1 MNDLTPSLES
11 NLCWSGFQKMAFRF
25 CFIFFILNT
34 FPFPLSELPVVGEY
48 IKDPYE
54 NAWDKL
60 VNVAGKLFFGIP
72 EITVRPNGSGDTTW
86 NWVQLFLTIIFA
98 AIGSLIW
105 YFLDKKRPNYKT
117 LNFWNTIY
125 LRYFLALTMLTY
137 GIAKLVPSQ
146 FGVVTNY
153 NLNQQVGDMS
163 PMRLLWVFMAYS
175 TKYQAFAGFMECL
188 AGVLL
193 VFRRT
198 TLLGALISIGVM
210 VNVFAMN
217 MCFDV
222 PVKIFS
228 FMLILIGAYLT
239 APDFQRLLNFFILQ
253 KPTEGTPQY
262 QPTFLDKKGYKI
274 GRIVLKTLLILGFV
288 VPIIMGA
295 VNEEFTQEAPK
306 SAFYGR
312 YAVAK
317 HVKNAADVLVN
328 DSLRWEN
335 LLITNQGNKDYM
347 IASNDMGF
355 RSRMAI
361 EKDDSAKTITF
372 NTAADSSKYVF
383 NFQQPDTSS
392 LILSGKVGN
401 DSLHVEL
408 LKQKKKDFLLLKRGF
423 HWINESPFNK

>member
-1 MNDLTPSLES
+1 
-11 NLCWSGFQKMAFRF
+11 
-25 CFIFFILNT
+25 
-34 FPFPLSELPVVGEY
+34 
-48 IKDPYE
+48 
-54 NAWDKL
+54 
-60 VNVAGKLFFGIP
+60 
-72 EITVRPNGSGDTTW
+72 
-86 NWVQLFLTIIFA
+86 
-98 AIGSLIW
+98 
-105 YFLDKKRPNYKT
+105 
-117 LNFWNTIY
+117 
-125 LRYFLALTMLTY
+125 
-137 GIAKLVPSQ
+137 
-146 FGVVTNY
+146 
-153 NLNQQVGDMS
+153 
-163 PMRLLWVFMAYS
+163 MAYS

-198 TLLGALISIGVM
+198 TLLGALISMGVM

-228 FMLILIGAYLT
+228 FMLILIGAYLV

-262 QPTFLDKKGYKI
+262 EPTFLSKKGYKI

-295 VNEEFTQEAPK
+295 MNEEFTQEAPK

-317 HVKNAADVLVN
+317 HVKNAAEVLVN
-328 DSLRWEN
+328 DTLRWEN
-335 LLITNQGNKDYM
+335 LLITNQGDKDYM

-355 RSRMAI
+355 RSRMSI
-361 EKDDSAKTITF
+361 VKNDSAKTITF

-401 DSLHVEL
+401 DSLHIEL
-408 LKQKKKDFLLLKRGF
+408 LKQKKKDFLLVKRGF
-423 HWINESPFNK
+423 HWINEGPFNK